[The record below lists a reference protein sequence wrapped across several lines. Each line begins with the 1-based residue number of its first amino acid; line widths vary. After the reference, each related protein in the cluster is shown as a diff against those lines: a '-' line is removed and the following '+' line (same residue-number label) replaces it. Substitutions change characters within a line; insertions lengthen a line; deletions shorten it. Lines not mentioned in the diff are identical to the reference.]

1 MRSAVIPMP
10 SEPVP
15 PEALVAEA
23 RRWLGTPFRHQG
35 RIRGEGVDCI
45 GLVLEPA
52 RALGLTDYRP
62 GAYSRLP
69 DAGTLQCELAR
80 HLVTVTKAGMRPGD
94 VLLVAA
100 PLSPCHLALVGELG
114 GAPTMIHASGP
125 IGRVVEHGID
135 AVWEGRIRGVYR
147 FPGLAPA
154 PV

>member
-1 MRSAVIPMP
+1 MP
-10 SEPVP
+10 SEPVR

-52 RALGLTDYRP
+52 RALGLTDYRT

-69 DAGTLQCELAR
+69 DAGAMREELAR
-80 HLVTVTKAGMRPGD
+80 HLITVARADVRPGD
-94 VLLVAA
+94 ILLLAA
-100 PLSPCHLALVGELG
+100 PLSPCHLALVGEL
-114 GAPTMIHASGP
+114 ADTLTMIHASGP

-135 AVWEGRIRGVYR
+135 PAWDGRIRGVYR
-147 FPGLAPA
+147 FPGFQSPI
-154 PV
+154 

>member
-1 MRSAVIPMP
+1 MP
-10 SEPVP
+10 SEPHGVL

-62 GAYSRLP
+62 AAYARLP
-69 DAGTLQCELAR
+69 DAGTMREELVR
-80 HLVTVTKAGMRPGD
+80 HLIKVARSDMRPGD
-94 VLLVAA
+94 VLLLAA
-100 PLSPCHLALVGELG
+100 PLSPSHLALVGELG
-114 GAPTMIHASGP
+114 GALTMIHASGP

-135 AVWEGRIRGVYR
+135 ATWAGRIRGVFR
-147 FPGLAPA
+147 FPGLAEPETA
-154 PV
+154 

>member
-1 MRSAVIPMP
+1 MP
-10 SEPVP
+10 SKPVR
-15 PEALVAEA
+15 PEALVTEA

-69 DAGTLQCELAR
+69 DAGTLRREVAR
-80 HLVTVTKAGMRPGD
+80 HLVTVAKAEMRQGD
-94 VLLVAA
+94 ILLLAA
-100 PLSPCHLALVGELG
+100 PLSPCHLALIGELA
-114 GAPTMIHASGP
+114 GALTMIHASGP

-135 AVWEGRIRGVYR
+135 ATWEGRIRGVFR
-147 FPGLAPA
+147 FPGLSEPET
-154 PV
+154 P

>member
-1 MRSAVIPMP
+1 MRSGAIPMP
-10 SEPVP
+10 SEPVR

-35 RIRGEGVDCI
+35 RIRGEGVDCV

-69 DAGTLQCELAR
+69 DAGTLRRELAR
-80 HLVTVTKAGMRPGD
+80 HLVTVAKPELREGD
-94 VLLVAA
+94 ILLLAA
-100 PLSPCHLALVGELG
+100 PLSPSHLALVGELAG
-114 GAPTMIHASGP
+114 TLTMIHASGP

-135 AVWEGRIRGVYR
+135 AVWDGRIRGVYR
-147 FPGLAPA
+147 FPDLAPETA
-154 PV
+154 